1 MSDKAVR
8 PVASPVLLVLAGPA
22 GSGKSTLCDRLVAA
36 DMGFTRVVTS
46 TTRSPRAGEANGV
59 HYHFFTP
66 QEFDAKVSAG
76 EFLEWA
82 WVHGDRRYGTL
93 AASVLGPLLLGKK
106 LVMSVDVQG
115 VDSLRAIAAKNPF
128 LARVMTTVFIVDD
141 HERLLARMR
150 ERGKDD
156 EAEIA
161 RRMATA
167 EAELRESGKFDHVI
181 ESRTRDEDFAALRAI
196 LRKAKGRRGVRSAAD
211 VAHLDL
217 VAARAGR
224 EEARPLLAVAVAPRA
239 PDPGDEPRERRVVG
253 AGPEEAEDVRA

>member
-1 MSDKAVR
+1 MAPLAKDN
-8 PVASPVLLVLAGPA
+8 ASGPVLLVLAGPA

-46 TTRSPRAGEANGV
+46 TTRAPRSGEENGL

-66 QEFDAKVSAG
+66 EAFDTKVKAG

-93 AASVLGPLLLGKK
+93 AASVLGPILLGKK

-115 VDSLRAIAAKNPF
+115 VASLRAIASKNPF
-128 LARVMTTVFIVDD
+128 LQRVMTTVFIVVD

-150 ERGKDD
+150 ERGQDN

-161 RRMATA
+161 RRMETA
-167 EAELRESGKFDHVI
+167 EAELREAKKFDYVI
-181 ESRTRDEDFAALRAI
+181 ESQTRDEDFAALLAI
-196 LRKAKGRRGVRSAAD
+196 LKKVQS
-211 VAHLDL
+211 
-217 VAARAGR
+217 
-224 EEARPLLAVAVAPRA
+224 
-239 PDPGDEPRERRVVG
+239 
-253 AGPEEAEDVRA
+253 